1 MRIPGILL
9 ASLLLA
15 GPASAAV
22 FLPPVTT
29 KCFTQLDDPI
39 ADGGVTVCVDWG
51 RAGCAAWVSREYVWG
66 RETTCLASW
75 PDVLA

>member
-1 MRIPGILL
+1 MRISGIVLALL
-9 ASLLLA
+9 ALA

-39 ADGGVTVCVDWG
+39 ADGGATVCVDWG
-51 RAGCAAWVSREYVWG
+51 REGCAAWVSRESIWG
-66 RETTCLASW
+66 RETTCLLAW
-75 PDVLA
+75 PELP